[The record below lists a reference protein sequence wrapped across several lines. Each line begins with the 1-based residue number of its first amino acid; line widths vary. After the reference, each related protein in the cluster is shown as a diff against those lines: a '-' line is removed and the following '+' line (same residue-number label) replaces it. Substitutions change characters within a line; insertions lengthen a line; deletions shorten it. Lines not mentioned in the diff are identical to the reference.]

1 MSFFTCFI
9 DFSHYRCIYVD
20 RCFLPHIRDRSFQQK
35 DDCNI
40 FLTQTTAIKMKLSIV
55 QKDIQ
60 NNDYYD
66 FLEHLSDS
74 DTDVVLFGELA
85 TTGCLYNGMENRKIE
100 PVETLSE
107 KFQKYSFSI
116 LLGTP
121 RIANNKLYNSYI
133 SFGKSD
139 VQIYDKVNLFEPMN
153 EVEHFTAG
161 EKPVLFDIDGKK
173 IGVSICYDVRFPNH
187 YDILKEMGADIIIIP
202 AAFPRIRIDAW
213 KELLI
218 ERAVQT
224 KLTVVGINAVGDD
237 GTNEFGGSSMVVAP
251 DGSLIA
257 QADEINETIIEVE
270 L

>member
-1 MSFFTCFI
+1 
-9 DFSHYRCIYVD
+9 
-20 RCFLPHIRDRSFQQK
+20 
-35 DDCNI
+35 
-40 FLTQTTAIKMKLSIV
+40 MKFSIV

-66 FLEHLSDS
+66 FLDHLSYS

-85 TTGCLYNGMENRKIE
+85 TTGCLYNGLEDRDIE
-100 PVETLSE
+100 SVDRLSK
-107 KFQKYSFSI
+107 KFQNYPFSI
-116 LLGTP
+116 LIGTP
-121 RIANNKLYNSYI
+121 RIENNKTYNSYI
-133 SFGKSD
+133 SFEKSG

-153 EVEHFTAG
+153 ELKYFTAG
-161 EKPVLFDIDGKK
+161 EKPVLFDIAGKK

-187 YDILKEMGADIIIIP
+187 YDVLKEMGADILIIP
-202 AAFPRIRIDAW
+202 AAFPRVRIDVW

-224 KLTVVGINAVGDD
+224 NLTVVGINAVGND
-237 GTNEFGGSSMVVAP
+237 GTNEFGGTSMIVAP
-251 DGSLIA
+251 NGSLIA